1 MAFDIFSTAV
11 LNRLLVDRR
20 QPPSFLLDTFFP
32 EVIPATQDEIYFD
45 DVTVQRRLAPF
56 VSPLREGQVVDMPG
70 FKTHSFKPAYVKDKR
85 VFEAHRRLRRS
96 PGSPIGAVV
105 SPAAQMEEAIQWAL
119 NDQLTMLTRREEWMA
134 SSALRLGQITVVG
147 EGYPSTVVS
156 FSRPSGHTVVLSG
169 GSRWGQSGVSPWANL
184 QTWAATVQAANG
196 GFPRT
201 VVMDPKAWTLF
212 AADPEVQRLQ
222 QLQAYTQNPALNPQP
237 QSGYREDQEQDV
249 VARGTLGPFTQIFTY
264 QSTYQD
270 DTGTAQQMLP
280 DYTVIL
286 AAEQRM
292 QGARCYGFVKD
303 HEQGFTADRYF
314 VKSWLNPDPSV
325 RFFLMQSAPL
335 VVPFRPYAT
344 FAATVN

>member
-1 MAFDIFSTAV
+1 MAIDIFSTPV

-70 FKTHSFKPAYVKDKR
+70 YKTHSFKPAYVKDKR

-96 PGSPIGAVV
+96 PGGPIGIAA
-105 SPAAQMEEAIQWAL
+105 SPAAQMEEAIQW
-119 NDQLTMLTRREEWMA
+119 
-134 SSALRLGQITVVG
+134 S
-147 EGYPSTVVS
+147 
-156 FSRPSGHTVVLSG
+156 HTVVLSG
-169 GSRWGQSGVSPWANL
+169 GTRWGQSGVSPWANL
-184 QTWAATVQAANG
+184 QTWAGTVQTANG

-222 QLQAYTQNPALNPQP
+222 QLQAYTQSPTLNPQP

-270 DTGTAQQMLP
+270 DTGAAQQMLP

-286 AAEQRM
+286 ASELRM
-292 QGARCYGFVKD
+292 QGARCYGYVKD

-344 FAATVN
+344 LAATVN